1 MKKNMGGTDRLLRS
15 LAAIAFIILYAT
27 GTVSGAWGI
36 TLLVMAGILLLT
48 SLLSF
53 CPLYFSFGY
62 SSCCQNCRTC
72 EAKEVT
78 EK

>member
-15 LAAIAFIILYAT
+15 LAAIVFIILYAT
-27 GTVSGAWGI
+27 GTVSGVWGI
-36 TLLVMAGILLLT
+36 TMLVFAGIFLIT

-53 CPLYFSFGY
+53 CPLYLPFGI
-62 SSCCQNCRTC
+62 STCCQNCKTC
-72 EAKEVT
+72 DAKAVT